1 MNQENIG
8 KFISKERKTKE
19 LTQKELADKL
29 NISEK
34 TVSKWECGKGLP
46 EVSLMQP
53 LCKELDISVNELLN
67 GAKDPQ
73 EDKAIIEY
81 VKYEKKKSKKKIVT
95 LTIVSLLLITFILS
109 TIVYFF
115 NSYNKIAVYELS
127 GESQNFRYYDGILTK
142 SNMYNI
148 LNFGMVESKN
158 EEISLDDITGYE
170 LKCGNLRIFSRIS
183 DTRGMVMNEIN
194 IPIMERNGY
203 NDYFSEYKL
212 NNLDKWNLTIHY
224 NYKGDTLT
232 ETISIKNNVIMKNN
246 EFVTIKEK
254 SIDKEKTEKEE
265 ADEDKKI
272 GEELES
278 DRKYYTELLKEEDFI
293 PVKDNKYKLKKEL
306 NDNEYLIFNTDTIIL
321 EYHKVKNEDN
331 LIVIKIPVR
340 SPEVPVYSEKRR
352 CATITGLKKGIEY
365 SYYYYVNTGGYGWYD
380 GGELPTEDKDLE
392 KDVQEF
398 NKHLKT
404 MEKIIYK

>member
-8 KFISKERKTKE
+8 KFISKERKNKE

-148 LNFGMVESKN
+148 LNFGMIESKN

-246 EFVTIKEK
+246 EFVTIKEN
-254 SIDKEKTEKEE
+254 SITKEKTEKEK

-272 GEELES
+272 GEELEN
-278 DRKYYTELLKEEDFI
+278 DRKYYTELLKEEGFMPI
-293 PVKDNKYKLKKEL
+293 KDNKYKLKKEL
-306 NDNEYLIFNTDTIIL
+306 NDNEYLIFNTDTTII

-340 SPEVPVYSEKRR
+340 SPEDPVYSEKRR

-365 SYYYYVNTGGYGWYD
+365 SYYYYVNTGGYGWYE

-404 MEKIIYK
+404 MEKVLYE

>member
-8 KFISKERKTKE
+8 KFISKERKNKE

-81 VKYEKKKSKKKIVT
+81 VKYEKKKSKKKIIT

-109 TIVYFF
+109 TIIYFF

-148 LNFGMVESKN
+148 LNFGMIEPKN

-170 LKCGNLRIFSRIS
+170 LKCGNLRIFGSIS
-183 DTRGMVMNEIN
+183 DTRGIAMNEMN
-194 IPIMERNGY
+194 IPIIERNGY

-224 NYKGDTLT
+224 NYQGDTLT

-254 SIDKEKTEKEE
+254 SITKEKTEE
-265 ADEDKKI
+265 AAEDKKI
-272 GEELES
+272 SEELES
-278 DRKYYTELLKEEDFI
+278 DRKHYTELLKEEDFI

-321 EYHKVKNEDN
+321 EYHKVKNENN
-331 LIVIKIPVR
+331 LTVIKIPVR
-340 SPEVPVYSEKRR
+340 SPEDPVYSEERR
-352 CATITGLKKGIEY
+352 CATITGLKKGKEY
-365 SYYYYVNTGGYGWYD
+365 TYYYYVNTGGYGWYE

>member
-8 KFISKERKTKE
+8 KFISKERKNKE

-81 VKYEKKKSKKKIVT
+81 VKYEKKKSKKKIIT

-109 TIVYFF
+109 TIIYFF

-194 IPIMERNGY
+194 IPIKERNGY

-265 ADEDKKI
+265 AAEDKKI

-293 PVKDNKYKLKKEL
+293 PTKDNKYKLKKEL
-306 NDNEYLIFNTDTIIL
+306 NDNEYLIFNTDTFIL

-331 LIVIKIPVR
+331 LTVIKIPVR
-340 SPEVPVYSEKRR
+340 SPEDPVYSEKRR

-365 SYYYYVNTGGYGWYD
+365 SYYYYVNTGGYGWYE

-404 MEKIIYK
+404 MEKVLYE